1 MKITIDFDGTCVTN
15 EFPLIGKSIG
25 AESVLKKLVQQGH
38 KLILFTMRHDD
49 YLLDAIEWFHKNN
62 IKLYG
67 VNKDPNQEKW
77 TNSPKANSDINIDDR
92 DLNIP
97 LITNNKISDKPFV
110 NWKEVNKILIEKQI
124 L

>member
-1 MKITIDFDGTCVTN
+1 MLITIDFDGTCVTN
-15 EFPLIGKSIG
+15 EYPLIGKSIG

-67 VNKDPNQEKW
+67 VNKDPNQEKGQ
-77 TNSPKANSDINIDDR
+77 IHQ
-92 DLNIP
+92 
-97 LITNNKISDKPFV
+97 
-110 NWKEVNKILIEKQI
+110 KQI
-124 L
+124 VI

>member
-15 EFPLIGKSIG
+15 EYPLIGKSIG
-25 AESVLKKLVQQGH
+25 AERVLKALIHRKH
-38 KLILFTMRHDD
+38 KLILFTMRSGED
-49 YLLDAIEWFHKNN
+49 LLEAIQWFYDNN

-67 VNKDPNQEKW
+67 VNKDPDQESW
-77 TNSPKANSDINIDDR
+77 TTSPKANSDINIDDR

-97 LITNNKISDKPFV
+97 LIKNKIISDKPFV
-110 NWKEVNKILIEKQI
+110 NWKEVNRILIEKLI

>member
-15 EFPLIGKSIG
+15 EYPLIGKSIG

-38 KLILFTMRHDD
+38 KLILFTMRNDD